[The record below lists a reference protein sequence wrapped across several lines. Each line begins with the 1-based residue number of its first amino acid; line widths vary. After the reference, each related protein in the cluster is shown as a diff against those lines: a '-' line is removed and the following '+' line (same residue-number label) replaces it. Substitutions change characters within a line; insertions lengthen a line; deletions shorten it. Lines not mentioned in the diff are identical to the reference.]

1 MDKKSGLKDKLGD
14 AVEAIG
20 NKVSDMGAKDLG
32 KKIHDAGDRMES
44 SHKNPAHPVDP
55 QATQATKTTRDV

>member
-1 MDKKSGLKDKLGD
+1 MENKSGLKDKLGD

-32 KKIHDAGDRMES
+32 KKIHDAGDRIES
-44 SHKNPAHPVDP
+44 SHKNPSHPVDP
-55 QATQATKTTRDV
+55 QVSTPSKSRDI